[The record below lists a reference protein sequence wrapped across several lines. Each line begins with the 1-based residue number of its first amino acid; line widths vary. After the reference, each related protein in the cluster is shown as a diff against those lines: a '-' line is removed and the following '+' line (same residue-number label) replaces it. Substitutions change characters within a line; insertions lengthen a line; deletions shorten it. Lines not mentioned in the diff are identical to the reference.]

1 MEPNNQADLQS
12 DFCRMIALTNCQSK
26 SRKPYIY
33 KNEFV
38 CFEELG

>member
-1 MEPNNQADLQS
+1 
-12 DFCRMIALTNCQSK
+12 MIKLVYKAISAECMVALTNCQSK

-38 CFEELG
+38 RFEELG